1 MKREESESTL
11 IKSLAGHD
19 NEQVEPIE
27 LSSGSH
33 QHQFS
38 RVCHNGRYYFL
49 KSLRS
54 DYLHQEYYREV
65 LRKEYEL
72 GTQLHSDYIV
82 GYHALTDTPEECSL
96 LMDYVNGMTLG
107 EFHRQHPDYFK
118 QSDHLLKLLRQLC
131 LALHE
136 MHSHQALH
144 LDLKPSNI
152 MLTHVNHDVRLIDLG
167 CSYADGRPNLI
178 GHTEA
183 YAAPEQLDGT
193 YDVDARTDIYALGK
207 ILEQLSPHQPFFQ
220 KIVRRCL
227 HERKEE
233 RFQSAE
239 ELLHHLEKH
248 KSRTP
253 YSFIFALVA
262 LLVVAGIF
270 VWRSPSKKSVID
282 QAIAEG
288 TTFVDTSCQDTLY
301 LRVLSTADHSV
312 AVVQSPK
319 GGHVY
324 QGDIVMPDSVI
335 IHGQTFFIREL
346 DQDAFR
352 ECSLVTNIHFPP
364 TLTTIRSS
372 ALRNCTNLTSL
383 HLPPSLHTLHYEPF
397 ASCISLSHVS
407 WPPSATVVPRNC
419 FVACHSLRRIVL
431 PEGVTAIHQDAF
443 TDCNSLE
450 DISLPSTLERLDRGV
465 FYQCSSLRSITLPEH
480 VKVLGEYLFYGCS
493 SLEELRVLAPVPPA
507 ASAIVDSTFHGVV
520 RVPAASLEA
529 YQKAPVWSDLPL
541 LPL

>member
-1 MKREESESTL
+1 MQDQSES
-11 IKSLAGHD
+11 SFF
-19 NEQVEPIE
+19 QVESIHHDEAVEQLE
-27 LSSGSH
+27 LQTGSR
-33 QHQFS
+33 QHQFYK
-38 RVCHNGRYYFL
+38 VCHNGRYYFL
-49 KSLRS
+49 KSLHS

-72 GTQLHSDYIV
+72 GTQLHSEYIV

-136 MHSHQALH
+136 LHSHQALH

-167 CSYADGRPNLI
+167 CSYADARPDLI
-178 GHTEA
+178 GQTRT

-248 KSRTP
+248 KRRTP
-253 YSFIFALVA
+253 YYFIFALVA

-270 VWRSPSKKSVID
+270 VWRNQSTNSAAD
-282 QAIAEG
+282 QAITEG
-288 TTFVDTSCQDTLY
+288 TTFVDTSCHDTLY

-319 GGHVY
+319 GGHTY
-324 QGDIVMPDSVI
+324 QGDIVMPDSVLF
-335 IHGQTFFIREL
+335 HGQTFFIREL

-352 ECSLVTNIHFPP
+352 ECSLLTNIHFPP

-372 ALRNCTNLTSL
+372 ALRKCVSLTNL
-383 HLPPSLHTLHYEPF
+383 HLPPSLHTLLYEPF
-397 ASCISLSHVS
+397 SSCFSLSHVS
-407 WPPSATVVPRNC
+407 WPASATVVPRNC
-419 FVACHSLRRIVL
+419 FVACHSLRRIML

-493 SLEELRVLAPVPPA
+493 SLEELRVLAPVPPD
-507 ASAIVDSTFHGVV
+507 ASAIVDSSFHGVV

-529 YQKAPVWSDLPL
+529 YQKAPVWSELPL

>member
-1 MKREESESTL
+1 MLFSEEESDFIQPTAAHANEYVEQLALDTGSRHHIFYKVCRDGCYYFRKALRPEYLQQTFYREE
-11 IKSLAGHD
+11 
-19 NEQVEPIE
+19 
-27 LSSGSH
+27 
-33 QHQFS
+33 
-38 RVCHNGRYYFL
+38 
-49 KSLRS
+49 
-54 DYLHQEYYREV
+54 

-72 GTQLHSDYIV
+72 GTTLKSDYIV
-82 GYHALTDTPEECSL
+82 AYHELTDTADECSV
-96 LMDYVNGMTLG
+96 LMDYVNGTTLSDLLH
-107 EFHRQHPDYFK
+107 EQPDYFR
-118 QSDHLLKLLRQLC
+118 QSDNLYKLVRQLC

-136 MHSHQALH
+136 LHSHQALH

-167 CSYADGRPNLI
+167 CSYADARPNLI

-207 ILEQLSPHQPFFQ
+207 ILEQLLPHQPFFQ
-220 KIVRRCL
+220 KIARRCL
-227 HERKEE
+227 YERKEE

-239 ELLHHLEKH
+239 ELLHYLEKY
-248 KSRTP
+248 KSGRP
-253 YSFIFALVA
+253 YYLIFSLVA
-262 LLVVAGIF
+262 LLVLAGIF
-270 VWRSPSKKSVID
+270 VWRSPSKKSVVD

-288 TTFVDTSCQDTLY
+288 TTFVDTSCHDTLY

-319 GGHVY
+319 GGHTY

-346 DQDAFR
+346 DQNAFR
-352 ECSLVTNIHFPP
+352 ECSLITNIHFPL

-372 ALRNCTNLTSL
+372 ALRNCASLTSL
-383 HLPPSLHTLHYEPF
+383 HLPPSLHTLLYEPF
-397 ASCISLSHVS
+397 SSCISLSHVS

-419 FVACHSLRRIVL
+419 FVACRSLRRIML

-450 DISLPSTLERLDRGV
+450 DISLPSTLERLDRGA
-465 FYQCSSLRSITLPEH
+465 FFKCSALRSITLPEH

-507 ASAIVDSTFHGVV
+507 ASTIVDSLFHGVV
-520 RVPAASLEA
+520 RVPAASLDA

>member
-1 MKREESESTL
+1 MMQEQSESSFFQVTAHTADAVEQL
-11 IKSLAGHD
+11 ELHAG
-19 NEQVEPIE
+19 
-27 LSSGSH
+27 SR
-33 QHQFS
+33 QHQFF

-49 KSLRS
+49 KSLRP

-82 GYHALTDTPEECSL
+82 GYHELTDTPEECGL

-118 QSDHLLKLLRQLC
+118 QSNHLLKLLRQLC

-136 MHSHQALH
+136 LHSHQALH

-152 MLTHVNHDVRLIDLG
+152 MLTKVNHDVRLIDLG
-167 CSYADGRPNLI
+167 CSYADARPNLI

-239 ELLHHLEKH
+239 ELLRHLEKH

-253 YSFIFALVA
+253 YYFIFALVA

-270 VWRSPSKKSVID
+270 LWRTPSKNSAVG
-282 QAIAEG
+282 QAIADG
-288 TTFVDTSCQDTLY
+288 TVFVNMMYEDTLY
-301 LRVLSTADHSV
+301 LQVLSAKDHSL
-312 AVVQSPK
+312 ALIAPTDSDY
-319 GGHVY
+319 VY
-324 QGDIVMPDSVI
+324 RGDIVLPDSVVFR
-335 IHGQTFFIREL
+335 GETFFIREIGDEAL
-346 DQDAFR
+346 R
-352 ECSLVTNIHFPP
+352 ECSLITNIHFPP
-364 TLTTIRSS
+364 TLTTIGLGAMRS
-372 ALRNCTNLTSL
+372 CHGITSL
-383 HLPPSLHTLHYEPF
+383 HLPPSLTTLLFEPF
-397 ASCISLSHVS
+397 SSCISLSHVS

-450 DISLPSTLERLDRGV
+450 DISLPSTLERLDRGA
-465 FYQCSSLRSITLPEH
+465 FYQCSSLRHITLPENI
-480 VKVLGEYLFYGCS
+480 KVLGEYLFYGCS
-493 SLEELRVLAPVPPA
+493 SLEEIRVLAPVPPT
-507 ASAIVDSTFHGVV
+507 ASTIVDSLFHGVV
-520 RVPAASLEA
+520 RVPAASLDA